1 MGLLNSN
8 SLNQWF
14 TKTIPQNARNLWGE
28 IKQAPQDMR
37 NMFTPETYKK
47 TMDAYHKP
55 QGNIDKDKAIA
66 MAMDFLQTTNPVAGI
81 GGMFIGKGAKTWDV
95 LKAQE
100 AEEML
105 AKGIDPREV
114 WKKTGTARFVDGQL
128 RQEIPDNAAR
138 MVDPDTPGLLDKMI
152 ASDPS
157 SKNLKG
163 IPQAMALEDVFRHP
177 NLDMAYFPTRED
189 APSVMFDS
197 LGSTRGNYSD
207 GFVTLNNANI
217 LDSEPVQRSTMLHE
231 LQHAIQQR
239 EGWAKGGSPSQL
251 SDISSTLAGNAL
263 NKLDDVSAKH
273 PALRKAYNLM
283 NQTQDA
289 LLEKYK
295 LSRFNPSD
303 MTFNQRAGMDF
314 MKKATPEDK
323 AVWKEANDAYW
334 QVLKDSPVQKEFADA
349 AVKAWQS
356 NIPIDPH
363 TAYRR
368 LAGEA
373 ESRLTQSRM
382 NLDAQQRLQN
392 YPYDIGQYGLDVPID
407 QLIVRGLLK

>member
-1 MGLLNSN
+1 MPHEKLSTAYPEISNIVVRKQSEPGGSYSPTTINNRLL
-8 SLNQWF
+8 QED
-14 TKTIPQNARNLWGE
+14 IYIGE
-28 IKQAPQDMR
+28 PAVRK
-37 NMFTPETYKK
+37 
-47 TMDAYHKP
+47 
-55 QGNIDKDKAIA
+55 
-66 MAMDFLQTTNPVAGI
+66 
-81 GGMFIGKGAKTWDV
+81 
-95 LKAQE
+95 
-100 AEEML
+100 
-105 AKGIDPREV
+105 
-114 WKKTGTARFVDGQL
+114 VD
-128 RQEIPDNAAR
+128 
-138 MVDPDTPGLLDKMI
+138 
-152 ASDPS
+152 
-157 SKNLKG
+157 
-163 IPQAMALEDVFRHP
+163 
-177 NLDMAYFPTRED
+177 
-189 APSVMFDS
+189 
-197 LGSTRGNYSD
+197 D
-207 GFVTLNNANI
+207 GFAVSKEQGKSIN
-217 LDSEPVQRSTMLHE
+217 LHE

-263 NKLDDVSAKH
+263 NKLNDVSAKH